1 MQSLDIRST
10 LTIPSIFRYAHVKRD
25 GIQIEFV
32 RNRDRNALRYGRWS
46 AWTRTP
52 TNFTEHL
59 QQVPSA
65 RRVFIIGQA
74 GQNTVPFNRLTGEL
88 FWPGHEAKDVKSAI
102 ADGHYDKLMF
112 EVHWLD
118 ILDSEFPSI
127 MQQRTRENA
136 RLELKQMHYLC
147 MHYGLTFTPFLDL
160 HDTLQGT
167 YRPTEQSAH
176 GAGLGRD
183 ATRQT
188 NILKHHQPGTLP
200 TSLLLQY
207 RDTDSD
213 GWVLKDHAHA
223 DKNWLKLKPYNTCE
237 LELIGYTDGRGKYVG
252 QIGALVLTGGVK
264 CSGMDDAT
272 RKMFTRDR
280 FKYLGMRVEVAYEKV
295 IRGTNG
301 LRHPRFIKLREDLPC
316 RANE

>member
-1 MQSLDIRST
+1 MNSLDIKST
-10 LTIPSIFRYAHVKRD
+10 PIIPAEYRYAHVKRD

-65 RRVFIIGQA
+65 RRVFIIGNSGA
-74 GQNTVPFNRLTGEL
+74 NAVPFNRLQGEL
-88 FWPGHEAKDVKSAI
+88 YWPGHEAKDVKSAI
-102 ADGHYDKLMF
+102 AEGRYSELMF
-112 EVHWLD
+112 EVHWID
-118 ILDSEFPSI
+118 IESNKDCQLLAC
-127 MQQRTRENA
+127 MQEPN
-136 RLELKQMHYLC
+136 ELKGMHYIC

-160 HDTLQGT
+160 HNTLQGT

-176 GAGLGRD
+176 GTGLGRD
-183 ATRQT
+183 AVRQV
-188 NILKHHQPGTLP
+188 NILKHHAPGTLP
-200 TSLLLQY
+200 TNLLLSY
-207 RDTDSD
+207 RDPDSD

-237 LELIGYTDGRGKYVG
+237 LELIGYTDGKGKYVG

-272 RKMFTRDR
+272 RAMFSKDR

-301 LRHPRFIKLREDLPC
+301 LRHPRFIKLRDDLPV
-316 RANE
+316 